1 MKLVRFGLLTGTCVA
16 AALLSFGAAAA
27 RDLTAV
33 SWGGATQAAQHK
45 LYFEPFANQ
54 SGKPVLEESWDG
66 GFGVI
71 QSKVQA
77 GAANWDVVQVEAD
90 ELALGCA
97 DGLYEKLDWDKLGG
111 RDKFI
116 DGASSDCGVGTYV
129 WSMALAYD
137 ASKIKDGPQTWAD
150 FWNLEKFPGKRSL
163 RKGAKYNLEYAL
175 IADGVPVDQVY
186 DVLSTPEGVDRAFA
200 KLSEIKSSIV
210 WWESGAQ
217 PGQLLAS
224 GEITM
229 AAAYNARIT
238 ALNRSEKRNL
248 RVVWPGSIHAIDS
261 WVILKDSPNAAAAMD
276 LIAFASTAENQA
288 KLPAELAYG
297 LTNKDANASVPKDL
311 AVDLPTY
318 PDNQKQALP
327 LNVDFWTDNAE
338 ALNERFNAW
347 LAQ

>member
-1 MKLVRFGLLTGTCVA
+1 ML
-16 AALLSFGAAAA
+16 
-27 RDLTAV
+27 
-33 SWGGATQAAQHK
+33 
-45 LYFEPFANQ
+45 
-54 SGKPVLEESWDG
+54 
-66 GFGVI
+66 
-71 QSKVQA
+71 
-77 GAANWDVVQVEAD
+77 
-90 ELALGCA
+90 
-97 DGLYEKLDWDKLGG
+97 
-111 RDKFI
+111 
-116 DGASSDCGVGTYV
+116 
-129 WSMALAYD
+129 
-137 ASKIKDGPQTWAD
+137 
-150 FWNLEKFPGKRSL
+150 
-163 RKGAKYNLEYAL
+163 
-175 IADGVPVDQVY
+175 
-186 DVLSTPEGVDRAFA
+186 
-200 KLSEIKSSIV
+200 
-210 WWESGAQ
+210 